1 MGRLS
6 PSILFLKYHLL
17 ILGHLFTVAIK
28 ADRAPSPVP
37 KLRAHLDSRV
47 SPGLIVNGPWKH
59 CIPL

>member
-28 ADRAPSPVP
+28 ADRALHPYPSSVP
-37 KLRAHLDSRV
+37 TWTLGFHR
-47 SPGLIVNGPWKH
+47 G
-59 CIPL
+59 